1 MSISIEQLKR
11 IIEAAL
17 MTSTD
22 PINHKGLCE
31 LFAEEENINKEA
43 ISAII
48 KLLQEDYSDRGVELV
63 EVASGFR
70 FQACADLA
78 PWLQKMRE
86 EKPGKYSRALLETL
100 SLIAYK
106 QPITRGDIE
115 DIRGVAVSTDIIHK
129 LETREWIRVIGHKEV
144 PGRPALYATTAKF
157 LDDLNLK
164 SIADLPT
171 LADLKDLD
179 QAGEA
184 LSEQL
189 HLEITPET
197 EAATEVPPTVETVE
211 DVIHLAEASDDS
223 RASETQ
229 EYQFSGEESDISNAE
244 NIAQENEV
252 FEILDADDSDE
263 ENEEYD
269 LVDEEENNI
278 VHSEIDLI
286 DEEENVENQEEYDF
300 DEEELTTVPA

>member
-1 MSISIEQLKR
+1 MTVRPSLLHDKVELLSFKRYKVSISIEQLKR

-17 MTSTD
+17 MTSSE

-43 ISAII
+43 INTII

-63 EVASGFR
+63 EVSSGFR

-129 LETREWIRVIGHKEV
+129 LESREWIRVIGHKEV

-179 QAGEA
+179 QAGEV
-184 LSEQL
+184 LNEQL
-189 HLEITPET
+189 NLEIHPAAES
-197 EAATEVPPTVETVE
+197 ATEIPEDAEVEEAVTVFAVSAIENHTK
-211 DVIHLAEASDDS
+211 DSDD
-223 RASETQ
+223 
-229 EYQFSGEESDISNAE
+229 
-244 NIAQENEV
+244 
-252 FEILDADDSDE
+252 
-263 ENEEYD
+263 ENEEYS
-269 LVDEEENNI
+269 LINEEEFI
-278 VHSEIDLI
+278 T
-286 DEEENVENQEEYDF
+286 Q
-300 DEEELTTVPA
+300 PA

>member
-1 MSISIEQLKR
+1 MTITIEQMKR
-11 IIEAAL
+11 IVEAAL
-17 MTSTD
+17 MTSSD

-43 ISAII
+43 INAII

-78 PWLQKMRE
+78 PWLHRMRE

-129 LETREWIRVIGHKEV
+129 LELREWIRVIGHKEI

-179 QAGEA
+179 QAGEV

-189 HLEITPET
+189 NLEIHPEVEPELFQPSIQAEPEDLNQADQSEVEEFVEKT
-197 EAATEVPPTVETVE
+197 EIVV
-211 DVIHLAEASDDS
+211 
-223 RASETQ
+223 
-229 EYQFSGEESDISNAE
+229 
-244 NIAQENEV
+244 QENYT
-252 FEILDADDSDE
+252 FE
-263 ENEEYD
+263 
-269 LVDEEENNI
+269 
-278 VHSEIDLI
+278 
-286 DEEENVENQEEYDF
+286 QEEYDI
-300 DEEELTTVPA
+300 DELELITETV

>member
-1 MSISIEQLKR
+1 MNIEQLKR
-11 IIEAAL
+11 IVEAAI
-17 MTSTD
+17 MTTSD
-22 PINHKGLCE
+22 PINLKGLCE
-31 LFAEEENINKEA
+31 LFAEDENINKEA
-43 ISAII
+43 ITTII
-48 KLLQEDYSDRGVELV
+48 KLLQEDYSDRGIELV

-129 LETREWIRVIGHKEV
+129 LESREWIRVIGHKEV

-179 QAGEA
+179 QAGDV
-184 LSEQL
+184 LHEQL
-189 HLEITPET
+189 NLEMLPEA
-197 EAATEVPPTVETVE
+197 EAQSEVPVQVSEVADETN
-211 DVIHLAEASDDS
+211 AEEILEYELNSDDQNK
-223 RASETQ
+223 T
-229 EYQFSGEESDISNAE
+229 
-244 NIAQENEV
+244 
-252 FEILDADDSDE
+252 E
-263 ENEEYD
+263 ENENYA
-269 LVDEEENNI
+269 I
-278 VHSEIDLI
+278 VEAESHFQA
-286 DEEENVENQEEYDF
+286 QEEYDF
-300 DEEELTTVPA
+300 DEDELVTEPA